1 MRTIGRG
8 LRTILRNP
16 RLIVELLQSLRTE
29 KRTVLIAT
37 HDEAIAA
44 KADLILKMRDGR
56 LIDPAGS

>member
-16 RLIVELLQSLRTE
+16 P

-44 KADLILKMRDGR
+44 KADLILEMRDGR
-56 LIDPAGS
+56 LIEPAGS